1 VRSRRR
7 GRLTVLC
14 SRRLGSASAAKPI
27 NLSEMATLKLV
38 VEPDQVVSDVAH
50 ELVERLRDIV
60 RQLRSDAVWNC
71 WVSSGAHGLSVR
83 LQEARRVVPRGGP
96 RDSTR
101 VTYSGGGTVD
111 FLIADVA
118 AWLRMGWIGPSPPA
132 SPATRRQAD
141 GSTRRSRRK

>member
-1 VRSRRR
+1 MVFRDVWRALP
-7 GRLTVLC
+7 GDL
-14 SRRLGSASAAKPI
+14 LG
-27 NLSEMATLKLV
+27 L

-96 RDSTR
+96 RDS
-101 VTYSGGGTVD
+101 SGWG
-111 FLIADVA
+111 
-118 AWLRMGWIGPSPPA
+118 
-132 SPATRRQAD
+132 
-141 GSTRRSRRK
+141 